1 MSNGYWGSR
10 FPLGNIVWSKIV
22 FIMLAYRL
30 ACRRFINSIKR
41 IFFPSKVVLQNAVWT
56 RQVLMKWLNQ
66 GYDKLN
72 IGGGPKDLKGFI
84 NIDFMAYPNVQR
96 QVIAN
101 ILDIAFIPDGSVSQV
116 HSNHVI
122 EHLSSIDLK
131 NQIREWDRI
140 LKKEG
145 LLTIRCPNALGA
157 AYGFW
162 FEPIIESQK
171 DEFIRLGFPA
181 DEDFGNPADRW
192 VHKDFF
198 GLIHWF
204 YGDAGNIG
212 NQHLSRLTPSILH
225 ELLVA
230 QGINVLK
237 MTEPEAINIV
247 VVARKGTP
255 GS

>member
-1 MSNGYWGSR
+1 
-10 FPLGNIVWSKIV
+10 VT
-22 FIMLAYRL
+22 
-30 ACRRFINSIKR
+30 
-41 IFFPSKVVLQNAVWT
+41 LQNT
-56 RQVLMKWLNQ
+56 PLKRQELMKWLDQ
-66 GYDKLN
+66 GYGKLN
-72 IGGGPKDLKGFI
+72 IGGGPKNLQGFI
-84 NIDFMAYPNVQR
+84 NIDFVNYPNVQR
-96 QVIAN
+96 QLVAN
-101 ILDIAFIPDGSVSQV
+101 IQDLAFIPDGCISQV

-122 EHLSSIDLK
+122 EHLSNIDLK

-162 FEPIIESQK
+162 FEPIIETQK
-171 DEFIRLGFPA
+171 AEFIRLGFPA
-181 DEDFGNPADRW
+181 DEDFGNLADRW
-192 VHKDFF
+192 IHKDLF
-198 GLIHWF
+198 GLVHWF

-212 NQHLSRLTPSILH
+212 NQHLSRLTPSIML
-225 ELLVA
+225 ELLFA
-230 QGINVLK
+230 QGFSVLK